1 MKRNSY
7 SNWREDLREVMDTIN
22 PDTDEPERGVKDKK
36 VKNKV
41 VINPELKEAFEGIG
55 ATVLEVFELDEKI
68 DLKKADMGDVVKD
81 FYKSDAPQFKGKTKK
96 ERQKMAIAAKL
107 TAERGGRKLGE
118 EDEIE
123 EAVYG
128 GTPKKKEEP
137 KDTRMTITSADKKGN
152 TPAYQKFKSGDKRYK
167 AADHMTKE
175 EASMSPQEL
184 MLQKKKARID
194 RMIATR
200 REQDLKKSRSGG
212 QSSPTKAMGEE
223 FFGEEES
230 DRLKDRHLER
240 GGMAARVDYTK
251 PPKGVKTGPMTDAE
265 KQKSRKASQSAMDF
279 VKSQI
284 RSKYGSK
291 SIIDTKK

>member
-22 PDTDEPERGVKDKK
+22 PDTDEPERSVKDKK

-152 TPAYQKFKSGDKRYK
+152 TPAYKAYKAGDKRYK
-167 AADHMTKE
+167 AGAGLDEKMNLATADMGDVIKDFQKSDAPQFKGKSKE
-175 EASMSPQEL
+175 ERRQMAIAAKLTAERGGKKLGEQMDDSTEMSGTSTDDKRMDQ
-184 MLQKKKARID
+184 QKKKIQMQKIR
-194 RMIATR
+194 
-200 REQDLKKSRSGG
+200 DL
-212 QSSPTKAMGEE
+212 TV
-223 FFGEEES
+223 
-230 DRLKDRHLER
+230 RLA
-240 GGMAARVDYTK
+240 AAR
-251 PPKGVKTGPMTDAE
+251 KGV
-265 KQKSRKASQSAMDF
+265 
-279 VKSQI
+279 
-284 RSKYGSK
+284 Y
-291 SIIDTKK
+291 

>member
-22 PDTDEPERGVKDKK
+22 PDTNDSERGVKDKK

-41 VINPELKEAFEGIG
+41 VINPELKEAFEEIG

-118 EDEIE
+118 EVENVD

-128 GTPKKKEEP
+128 DTPSKK
-137 KDTRMTITSADKKGN
+137 KDTRLTVTDADKKGN
-152 TPAYQKFKSGDKRYK
+152 TLAYQRYKSGDKRYK
-167 AADHMTKE
+167 AAGHMDE
-175 EASMSPQEL
+175 EASMSQQEL

-194 RMIATR
+194 KMIAMR
-200 REQDLKKSRSGG
+200 REQELKKSKSGG
-212 QSSPTKAMGEE
+212 QSQPAKAMGEE

-240 GGMAARVDYTK
+240 GGMGARTDYTK
-251 PPKGVKTGPMTDAE
+251 PPKGIKTGPMTDAE
-265 KQKSRKASQSAMDF
+265 KEKSRKASQSAMDF
-279 VKSQI
+279 VKSQL

>member
-22 PDTDEPERGVKDKK
+22 PDTDEPERSVEDKK

-68 DLKKADMGDVVKD
+68 DLKKSDMGDVVKD

-118 EDEIE
+118 E
-123 EAVYG
+123 
-128 GTPKKKEEP
+128 
-137 KDTRMTITSADKKGN
+137 
-152 TPAYQKFKSGDKRYK
+152 
-167 AADHMTKE
+167 
-175 EASMSPQEL
+175 ASMSQQEL

-194 RMIATR
+194 KMIATR
-200 REQDLKKSRSGG
+200 REQELKKSKSGG
-212 QSSPTKAMGEE
+212 QSQPAKAMGEE

-251 PPKGVKTGPMTDAE
+251 PPKGVKTGPMTDTE
-265 KQKSRKASQSAMDF
+265 KEKSRKASQAAMDF

-284 RSKYGSK
+284 KSKYGSK